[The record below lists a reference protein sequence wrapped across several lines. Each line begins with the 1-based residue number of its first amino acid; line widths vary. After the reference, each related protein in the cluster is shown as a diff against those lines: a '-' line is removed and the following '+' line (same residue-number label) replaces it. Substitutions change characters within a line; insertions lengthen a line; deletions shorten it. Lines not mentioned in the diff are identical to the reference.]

1 MTTFRHL
8 FFVTAAALG
17 LVTSAL
23 AQSATVSGV
32 DNVVDTSLPVEVT
45 ADELTV
51 DQETGQAVF
60 TGNVVAGQ
68 GEMRLSADEIK
79 VEYET
84 ENGATTGEIERL
96 LASGDVLLVNGP
108 EAAEAREAIYSVG
121 SGEVVMTGDVVL
133 TQGNSALSGDKLIVD
148 LSTGKSRIVGR
159 VRTILKAEGDQ

>member
-1 MTTFRHL
+1 MTFLRYL
-8 FFVTAAALG
+8 FFGTAAVLG
-17 LVTSAL
+17 LTAAAL
-23 AQSATVSGV
+23 AQSATVSGA
-32 DNVVDTSLPVEVT
+32 DNAVDTSLPVEVT
-45 ADELTV
+45 ADELSV

-68 GEMRLSADEIK
+68 GEMRLSANEIK

-84 ENGATTGEIERL
+84 DNGTTTGEIERL

-108 EAAEAREAIYSVG
+108 EAAEAQEAVYSIG

-159 VRTILKAEGDQ
+159 VRSILKAEDNQ